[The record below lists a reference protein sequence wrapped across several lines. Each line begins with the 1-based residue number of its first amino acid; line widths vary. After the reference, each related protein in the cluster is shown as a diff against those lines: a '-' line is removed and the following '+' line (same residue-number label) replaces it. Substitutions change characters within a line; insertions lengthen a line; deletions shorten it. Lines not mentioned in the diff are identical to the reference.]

1 MLKHRKMILTAVL
14 AAACTALTVPV
25 SARLEA
31 DPQYGDVILMYAE
44 TRVRNTPD
52 AGDALCKLIN
62 TRRSEAGADP
72 VTLNG
77 ALMEQAAKRVEQLSD
92 GSGRADAGTLEAP
105 DASETVIRGNA
116 DINTM
121 ICSILLSEKQTKNL
135 FYPRY
140 SQFGYACNE
149 ENTVWV
155 LLMTSCCTDS

>member
-1 MLKHRKMILTAVL
+1 MLKRNNLILPAVL
-14 AAACTALTVPV
+14 AAACLALTVPA

-31 DPQYGDVILMYAE
+31 DPQFGDVVVMYAE

-52 AGDALCKLIN
+52 GGDPLCKLIN

-72 VTLNG
+72 VTRNET
-77 ALMEQAAKRVEQLSD
+77 LMEQAAKRVEQLSD
-92 GSGRADAGTLEAP
+92 GTGRADAGTLEAP

-135 FYPRY
+135 LYPRY
-140 SQFGYACNE
+140 TQFGYACNE

-155 LLMTSCCTDS
+155 LLMTS